1 MRARTVH
8 EVIAAEAV
16 SGTPAERYA
25 DMKAIASVIANRAKM
40 LGVTPEQVVSL
51 TSEFNAYNKPMP
63 AGTQSLV
70 GMAEEA
76 MNDVA
81 VNGPVNNATFYA
93 TPAATNN
100 LPNGLQP
107 VAQTTGH
114 VYYSDPQNRAIYTAD
129 GLKSPQSPESQ
140 ISGDPLQAALS
151 QSYTAN
157 GLTNGVTTW
166 GVNQG
171 VNPEA
176 VTSQAVAPTGVDPA
190 FGANGFLQGTPQTF
204 GGLLSTPAQNNFGDM
219 AAAGPISAP
228 MDVTATGQMKA
239 STQTPGFANVGLLGV
254 SPSAENW
261 GGLGLEASAAAQP
274 ASFDASRFGDVPST
288 ASFDTARF
296 GDTAQPTF
304 DAARFGVPNAVQQAM
319 ATPTAINPSQPAMNS
334 FADLAAAGPISA
346 PSDTGITSA
355 AFQGLADQAK
365 QNLASMQAQ
374 QQTQVAANPAGL
386 LGAAPDLGATAS
398 VPSGL
403 LSGYAEQPSVP
414 AGIAAINSIAAPSS
428 SLLSGTSIANMQPT
442 FTAPTTTGLL
452 SQPTETGLATQY
464 QGFTPPDIA
473 QPEASTVNI
482 AQDPAIAGPTSLP
495 ALDTVSVPDQPTI
508 AGPATTEATT
518 QQTQANTASAP
529 ASATGV
535 TGSGTGTRGLLG
547 GLVNKGTL
555 TGGLL
560 GGVLG
565 GPLGAL
571 AGGLLGNTIN
581 NNGGLSNMFGGTP
594 ININN
599 IGTGLANTS
608 SVWGGAP
615 MGTQATANDG
625 QHVTSLG
632 NGWTA
637 ITNANGVTTSFGP
650 NNLHASY
657 FGPSLTGGRTP
668 GTPGGGGSGGYT

>member
-25 DMKAIASVIANRAKM
+25 DMKAIASVIANRARI
-40 LGVTPEQVVSL
+40 LGVSPEQVVSL

-70 GMAEEA
+70 DMAAAA
-76 MNDVA
+76 MNDVE

-100 LPNGLQP
+100 LPNGLQAE
-107 VAQTTGH
+107 AQTTGH

-151 QSYTAN
+151 QPYTAN
-157 GLTNGVTTW
+157 GLTNGVTALTS
-166 GVNQG
+166 GLVA
-171 VNPEA
+171 PEA

-219 AAAGPISAP
+219 ATAGPISAP

-254 SPSAENW
+254 APSAENW

-288 ASFDTARF
+288 ANFDAARF
-296 GDTAQPTF
+296 GDPAPTTF
-304 DAARFGVPNAVQQAM
+304 DADRFGVPNAVQQAM

-346 PSDTGITSA
+346 PADTGITSA
-355 AFQGLADQAK
+355 AFQGLADKAK

-374 QQTQVAANPAGL
+374 QQTQVAATPAGL

-571 AGGLLGNTIN
+571 AGGLLGSKIN
-581 NNGGLSNMFGGTP
+581 SAGGLSSMFGGQP
-594 ININN
+594 MNINN

-608 SVWGGAP
+608 SVYGSDTPGL
-615 MGTQATANDG
+615 QATANDG

-637 ITNANGVTTSFGP
+637 VTGVNGVTTTFGP